1 LLDVDTYVVNIH
13 LIYILNLYCKLL
25 TFTVYLLVLIEFS
38 VIIQNRVKLYRG
50 QPVDINEPNQH
61 NASFNYFAKE
71 QDSKQSAI
79 LAQITGKAERKLKLR
94 WILAISCIPLFGIY
108 AAFGIAPQNLT
119 GNIATTAM
127 VEEITLPN
135 ADNVTG
141 NITEQKFW
149 YKEHVRR
156 DDTLNNVLSR
166 LNIHNREAINFISND
181 AVASEIASSLKPSHA
196 IEANSDGEG
205 NLISL
210 EYQLDT
216 DQFINIKQ
224 TTTGYEA
231 NKTAHKLESRPILK
245 SAEIKHSLFSAT
257 DEANIPDYIA
267 VQIAE
272 MFESEIDFNTDLRRG
287 DHLSVIYEGSYD
299 QGELLK
305 TGDVLA
311 AEFVNN
317 GKTYKAV
324 GFRATSGEMQYYTPE
339 GKSLHKSFLRSPLE
353 FTRVSS
359 SFNTGRFHPILQRIK
374 AHQGVDLAAPIG
386 TRIKAS
392 GDAVVDFVGQKGG
405 YGNVIVLK
413 HENAVSTVYGHL
425 SRFAE
430 GLHKGEKVAQG
441 DVIGFVGMTGLA
453 TGPHLHYEFM
463 VNGVH
468 RDPMTVA
475 LPKADPITGQEKVA
489 FDALSNQLTNQIGL
503 LGNSNIAALE

>member
-1 LLDVDTYVVNIH
+1 M
-13 LIYILNLYCKLL
+13 
-25 TFTVYLLVLIEFS
+25 
-38 VIIQNRVKLYRG
+38 
-50 QPVDINEPNQH
+50 DINEPKLHQTEFDFSAQQNLIA
-61 NASFNYFAKE
+61 ASE
-71 QDSKQSAI
+71 QSAI
-79 LAQITGKAERKLKLR
+79 LAQIADKTERKLKLR
-94 WILAISCIPLFGIY
+94 WILAISCLPLFGIY
-108 AAFGIAPQNLT
+108 AAFGIAPQTMT
-119 GNIATTAM
+119 GAISTST
-127 VEEITLPN
+127 VIEELALPESAN
-135 ADNVTG
+135 ADTNA
-141 NITEQKFW
+141 TEQHFW

-166 LNIHNREAINFISND
+166 LNVHNRDAINFIRND
-181 AVASEIASSLKPSHA
+181 AVASEISSSLKPSHN
-196 IEANSDGEG
+196 IEAETDIEG

-210 EYQLDT
+210 EYQLAD
-216 DQFINIKQ
+216 DQFITVKQ
-224 TTTGYEA
+224 TDAGYESSKITHPLQ
-231 NKTAHKLESRPILK
+231 NRPILK
-245 SAEIKHSLFSAT
+245 SAKIKSSLFGAA
-257 DEANIPDYIA
+257 DDANIPDDVA

-272 MFESEIDFNTDLRRG
+272 MFESQIDFSTDLRRG
-287 DHLSVIYEGSYD
+287 DHFNVIYEGSYD
-299 QGELLK
+299 QGELVK
-305 TGDVLA
+305 TGEVLA

-317 GKTYKAV
+317 GKTYRAV
-324 GFRATSGEMQYYTPE
+324 GYRDASGEMQYYTPD

-359 SFNTGRFHPILQRIK
+359 SFSTGRFHPILQRIK

-413 HENAVSTVYGHL
+413 HENNVTTVYGHL

-430 GLHKGEKVAQG
+430 GLHKGEKIAQG

-468 RDPMTVA
+468 LDPMTVA
-475 LPKADPITGQEKVA
+475 LPKADPLTGQNKIA
-489 FDALSNQLTNQIGL
+489 FDAISSQLTAQIAL